1 VTVSVK
7 FGLLCS
13 LDRSC
18 VTVTMLNVTYNMPH
32 VVLDVSAA
40 EFNPTACDS
49 SNEIRK
55 NVLFRQN
62 HIRGDVSVEKCQLA
76 VTAN

>member
-1 VTVSVK
+1 
-7 FGLLCS
+7 
-13 LDRSC
+13 
-18 VTVTMLNVTYNMPH
+18 MPH